1 MNDYEHMAQWE
12 QALLETAQ
20 AYPYPPTPDL
30 DVSLPQR
37 NVALARPVA
46 ARRRAPSWAVA
57 LAVVLTVLAMGV
69 LAVPQSRAAIL
80 TLVARIGA
88 IRVFVDESQPTATAT
103 PLPLLAPPQT
113 ATHFAPTPVPLALLA
128 AVPGEPVPLETLA
141 SSVEFPVRLPPAS
154 GPWGSPDSAV
164 AHRIGSHHL
173 ITLIWERDGRPVQT
187 LSQTDIPQ
195 LGAKMAGGGQVEA
208 VTIGDLDG
216 MWVAGPHTLQLP
228 IDGGPDQIEM
238 ASNVLLWSDGA
249 MTYRIEGDI
258 SRDDAIR
265 LAESLS
271 PVAAP

>member
-1 MNDYEHMAQWE
+1 
-12 QALLETAQ
+12 
-20 AYPYPPTPDL
+20 
-30 DVSLPQR
+30 
-37 NVALARPVA
+37 
-46 ARRRAPSWAVA
+46 VA
-57 LAVVLTVLAMGV
+57 LAVVLAVLALGV

-103 PLPLLAPPQT
+103 PLPLLAPPQA
-113 ATHFAPTPVPLALLA
+113 ATLFAPTPVPLALLA
-128 AVPGEPVPLETLA
+128 AVPGDPVPLAALA
-141 SSVEFPVRLPPAS
+141 GSADFPVRLPPAS

-164 AHRIGSHHL
+164 AHRIGSHRL
-173 ITLIWERDGRPVQT
+173 VTLIWKRDGRPVLT

-208 VTIGDLDG
+208 VTIGDRDG

-228 IDGGPDQIEM
+228 VDGGPDQIEM
-238 ASNVLLWSDGA
+238 ASNVLLWSDEA